1 MILKPRFKDYIC
13 TVSHPEG
20 CKKNVLDQIEYT
32 LSKNNIKGSKHAL
45 IIGASTGYGLASRI
59 ASTFGMGADTIGV
72 IFEKPASERRTASSG
87 WYNTAAFEEAAVKSG
102 FNPITINGDA
112 FSNEVKETVI
122 EAIKKNFGKIDL
134 IVYSL
139 ASPRRK
145 DPASDVIYH
154 SVLKTIDEVY
164 ENKSVDF
171 HNKTVFNVK
180 IDTASNSE
188 IEETIKVMGGEDWKL
203 WIEKLKEADVL
214 DHGVKTLA
222 YSYIGPELTHAI
234 YKNGTIGKA
243 KANLELA
250 ANDLNNYLS
259 DINGTAYVSINRA
272 LVTQSSM
279 AIPVVPLYI
288 SLLNK
293 IMKEK
298 NINEGCIQQIVRLFS
313 DILYKENVPVD
324 TDGRIRLD
332 DLEMKEDVQK
342 QISELWDKIST
353 ENLKELTDIDNF
365 EDEFFK
371 LFGFNRSDVDYSLDV
386 NQNVE
391 IKNLL

>member
-32 LSKNNIKGSKHAL
+32 ISKSNIKGAKHAL

-87 WYNTAAFEEAAVKSG
+87 WYNTAAFEEAALKSG

-112 FSNEVKETVI
+112 FSNEVKEIVI
-122 EAIKKNFGKIDL
+122 EEIKKKFGKIDL
-134 IVYSL
+134 IIYSV

-145 DPASDVIYH
+145 DPNSDEIYR
-154 SVLKTIDEVY
+154 SVLKTIGEVY

-180 IDTASNSE
+180 IDTASDSE
-188 IEETIKVMGGEDWKL
+188 IEDTIKVMGGDDWKL

-214 DHGVKTLA
+214 DNEVKTLA

-243 KANLELA
+243 KADLELA

-259 DINGTAYVSINRA
+259 DIDGTAYVSINRA

-332 DLEMKEDVQK
+332 DLEMREDVQK
-342 QISELWDKIST
+342 QISESWGKIST